1 MRIRL
6 SYQKRKLKMDPP
18 IVPYPEVD
26 LYKPRIVMTQER
38 FQRILSELQF
48 LRKRYARACGSGSQA
63 GEATVP
69 DGPIPDPSAPESGDI
84 NLFILKEQI
93 DDLEE
98 KLRIAD
104 VVSPSYRECVYFG
117 STVKV
122 RDVDRDKV
130 AQFHLV
136 GPEEIDATGGKI
148 SSASPIGRS
157 LLGRKVGDI
166 VTVSIPKGILN
177 LKILEFS

>member
-1 MRIRL
+1 
-6 SYQKRKLKMDPP
+6 
-18 IVPYPEVD
+18 

-48 LRKRYARACGSGSQA
+48 LRKRYARAAPSGSEAGAFPLRDGPAPAGPAQE
-63 GEATVP
+63 GEA
-69 DGPIPDPSAPESGDI
+69 I
-84 NLFILKEQI
+84 NLSILKEQI
-93 DDLEE
+93 DDLEA
-98 KLRIAD
+98 KLSIAD

-122 RDVDRDKV
+122 RDVDRNHV

-136 GPEEIDATGGKI
+136 GPGEIDAEGGKI
-148 SSASPIGRS
+148 SSASPIGRG

-166 VTVSIPKGILN
+166 VTVSIPKGIVN
-177 LKILEFS
+177 LKILEFN

>member
-1 MRIRL
+1 MIRL
-6 SYQKRKLKMDPP
+6 SYLERMPGMDPP
-18 IVPYPEVD
+18 HVRYQEVD

-48 LRKRYARACGSGSQA
+48 LRKRYAMAGSAQE
-63 GEATVP
+63 GETVNP
-69 DGPIPDPSAPESGDI
+69 A
-84 NLFILKEQI
+84 ILKEQI
-93 DDLEE
+93 DDLEA
-98 KLRIAD
+98 KLSIAD

-122 RDVDRDKV
+122 RDVDRNNV

-136 GPEEIDATGGKI
+136 GPEEIDAEGGKI
-148 SSASPIGRS
+148 STASPIGRG
-157 LLGRKVGDI
+157 LLGRKVGDV

-177 LKILEFS
+177 LKILEFK

>member
-1 MRIRL
+1 M
-6 SYQKRKLKMDPP
+6 MDPP
-18 IVPYPEVD
+18 HARNPEAF
-26 LYKPRIVMTQER
+26 LYESRIVMTQER

-48 LRKRYARACGSGSQA
+48 LRKRYAMAFENGPDA
-63 GEATVP
+63 GEDPVP
-69 DGPIPDPSAPESGDI
+69 DRSITETEGF
-84 NLFILKEQI
+84 NLLLLKEQI
-93 DDLEE
+93 DDLEG
-98 KLRIAD
+98 KLRNAD

-136 GPEEIDATGGKI
+136 GPGEIDVEGGKI

-166 VTVSIPKGILN
+166 VAVSIPKGILN
-177 LKILEFS
+177 LKILGFS